1 MFEKLN
7 VPQED
12 LIPIYY
18 KQEVALS
25 NCYPIESGQD
35 YAIEDFFEEMDDEEN
50 IDIILGI
57 RKDVKMYSQSV
68 VEYLHEFLRKHKTIK
83 YADLLDMLKQA
94 AEKELEDPDEQ
105 FQDRLISF
113 SKLQQELDRV
123 SGCDKIINRL

>member
-1 MFEKLN
+1 M
-7 VPQED
+7 
-12 LIPIYY
+12 
-18 KQEVALS
+18 
-25 NCYPIESGQD
+25 IESGQD
-35 YAIEDFFEEMDDEEN
+35 YAIEDFFEEMDEEEN

-83 YADLLDMLKQA
+83 YTDLLDMLKQA

-105 FQDRLISF
+105 FQDHLISF